1 MSDFNTVKALKA
13 LLMTSEHIGFME
25 SERASEY
32 KILELRDSLEEMVLD
47 FLINIEPEVKE

>member
-13 LLMTSEHIGFME
+13 LLMTSEHIGFMQ
-25 SERASEY
+25 SEGASEY
-32 KILELRDSLEEMVLD
+32 KVLELRDSLEEMVLD

>member
-25 SERASEY
+25 SERADEY
-32 KILELRDSLEEMVLD
+32 KILELRDTLEEMVLD